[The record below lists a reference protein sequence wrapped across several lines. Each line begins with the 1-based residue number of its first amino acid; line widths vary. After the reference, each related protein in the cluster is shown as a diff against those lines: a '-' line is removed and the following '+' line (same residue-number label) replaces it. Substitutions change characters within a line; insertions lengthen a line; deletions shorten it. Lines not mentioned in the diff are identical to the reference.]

1 MSYAIIRNA
10 NYKKDNL
17 AGLYKHNERKN
28 TNYSNKD
35 INKNNLT
42 KNYSIKKCNT
52 TYFNALKILQKQN
65 DLKGRII
72 KTTNVICE
80 FIITSDKEFF
90 KTIGEEE
97 TKRYFQT
104 AYNFVAQYKNL
115 GEKYIISAK
124 VHLDETTPHMH
135 LVFVPVIHTLDK
147 KSGKQI
153 YKIACSEYWKGKD
166 SYKQLQDNFHKYI
179 IEHGFN
185 LERGRT
191 KENTH
196 IPIETLKQITNYD
209 NIKYEI
215 DNEQIQQIKTKDTN
229 LILKQNKELVEY
241 TNKLKIQLSKS
252 LVAINKV
259 ADLETENTILKQ
271 ENKKLTQENIK
282 LKNYIEKTFDV
293 VKQLFSFPIDRFKKL
308 VDSFVHHFEK

>member
-28 TNYSNKD
+28 INYSNKD

-90 KTIGEEE
+90 ETIGEEE
-97 TKRYFQT
+97 TKRYFQ
-104 AYNFVAQYKNL
+104 
-115 GEKYIISAK
+115 
-124 VHLDETTPHMH
+124 TTPHMH

-147 KSGKQI
+147 KS
-153 YKIACSEYWKGKD
+153 
-166 SYKQLQDNFHKYI
+166 
-179 IEHGFN
+179 
-185 LERGRT
+185 GRT

-215 DNEQIQQIKTKDTN
+215 NNEQIQQVKTEDTN
-229 LILKQNKELVEY
+229 LILEQNKELVEY
-241 TNKLKIQLSKS
+241 TNKLKMQLSKS

-259 ADLETENTILKQ
+259 TNLETENTILKQ

>member
-1 MSYAIIRNA
+1 
-10 NYKKDNL
+10 
-17 AGLYKHNERKN
+17 
-28 TNYSNKD
+28 
-35 INKNNLT
+35 
-42 KNYSIKKCNT
+42 
-52 TYFNALKILQKQN
+52 
-65 DLKGRII
+65 
-72 KTTNVICE
+72 
-80 FIITSDKEFF
+80 
-90 KTIGEEE
+90 
-97 TKRYFQT
+97 
-104 AYNFVAQYKNL
+104 
-115 GEKYIISAK
+115 
-124 VHLDETTPHMH
+124 MH

-147 KSGKQI
+147 KSVKQI
-153 YKIACSEYWKGKD
+153 DKIACSEYWKGKD

-229 LILKQNKELVEY
+229 LILKQNKELIEY

-259 ADLETENTILKQ
+259 ANLETENTILKQ

-308 VDSFVHHFEK
+308 VDSFVQHFEK

>member
-28 TNYSNKD
+28 INYSNKD

-90 KTIGEEE
+90 ETIGEEE

-115 GEKYIISAK
+115 GVKYIISAK

-147 KSGKQI
+147 KSRKQI
-153 YKIACSEYWKGKD
+153 DKIACSEFWKGKD

-215 DNEQIQQIKTKDTN
+215 NNEQIQQVKTEDTN
-229 LILKQNKELVEY
+229 LILEQNKELVEY
-241 TNKLKIQLSKS
+241 TNKLKMQLSKS

-259 ADLETENTILKQ
+259 TNLETENTILKQ

-308 VDSFVHHFEK
+308 VDSFVQHFEK

>member
-28 TNYSNKD
+28 INYSNKD

-90 KTIGEEE
+90 ETIGEEE

-147 KSGKQI
+147 KSG
-153 YKIACSEYWKGKD
+153 
-166 SYKQLQDNFHKYI
+166 
-179 IEHGFN
+179 
-185 LERGRT
+185 RT

-215 DNEQIQQIKTKDTN
+215 NNEQIQQVKTEDTN
-229 LILKQNKELVEY
+229 LILEQNKELVEY
-241 TNKLKIQLSKS
+241 TNKLKMQLSKS

-259 ADLETENTILKQ
+259 TNLETENTILKQ